1 MNEPK
6 TFRTAWLNNDYHTI
20 LIQSL
25 PESFND
31 ELATLSRRNLL
42 QNIANDDQVKL
53 ASVTTGHHCKGIHPK
68 RFGLELLAG

>member
-6 TFRTAWLNNDYHTI
+6 TFGTAWFNNDYHTI

-25 PESFND
+25 PESFDD
-31 ELATLSRRNLL
+31 ELATLSRGNLL

-53 ASVTTGHHCKGIHPK
+53 TSVTTWHHCKGINP
-68 RFGLELLAG
+68 